1 MAARLRRAWRVAFLV
16 SDVFAAIA
24 DPTRREILDLLRAD
38 ALRAGEIAE
47 HFPRISRPAVS
58 KHLRVLRGTRLC
70 RVRVSGRERR
80 YELDPRTLTDVD
92 AWLARYR
99 SLWSSK
105 LDRLKTY
112 VERGHSA
119 TPATRRARR
128 AGSPVAGT
136 RRRASAPT
144 KRAIRGA
151 HAVS

>member
-1 MAARLRRAWRVAFLV
+1 M

-24 DPTRREILDLLRAD
+24 DPTRREILDLLRAE

-47 HFPRISRPAVS
+47 HFPKISRPAVS
-58 KHLRVLRGTRLC
+58 KHLRVLRGARLC

-105 LDRLKTY
+105 LDKLKAY
-112 VERGHSA
+112 VERDR
-119 TPATRRARR
+119 TTVPATRRARR
-128 AGSPVAGT
+128 AGSPAGGI

-144 KRAIRGA
+144 RRATRGA
-151 HAVS
+151 RAAS